1 MRHPRLLQRLAE
13 DVDKLAGKGDLYSDV
28 AMLIASIH
36 CAQPPVVREDTSL
49 ADNDQRV
56 MIKAAETIG
65 CRKEA
70 YAVLPNLLFSLAS
83 ELSISMLGF
92 RCVDSFIRKTF
103 QTEAT
108 ASLGV
113 AGAIQHKDPE
123 LYQTLLAQSDD
134 EAQLVQANNNVFLG
148 PPTLRFPDT
157 SLYLNIETRIII
169 DEPLL
174 GLCGRI
180 KGEAVGNVGIPV
192 IPINLLLSLAYK
204 EGGDARTEPCTRH
217 AAFCSSDSAPKM
229 LNVPAAVWA
238 LAKDTKPTGDHDV
251 HTYIP
256 VQSNSAW
263 ALFIA
268 GESQCRISFGCAFC
282 AAECKSGAKLEAPQV
297 RAIVIGFK

>member
-1 MRHPRLLQRLAE
+1 
-13 DVDKLAGKGDLYSDV
+13 
-28 AMLIASIH
+28 MLIASIH

-49 ADNDQRV
+49 ADDDQRV
-56 MIKAAETIG
+56 MIKAAEIIG

-92 RCVDSFIRKTF
+92 LCVDSFIGNLPDRNDGFVRSSGRYTI
-103 QTEAT
+103 E
-108 ASLGV
+108 
-113 AGAIQHKDPE
+113 HKDPE

-134 EAQLVQANNNVFLG
+134 EAQLGQANNNVFLG
-148 PPTLRFPDT
+148 PPTLRLPDT
-157 SLYLNIETRIII
+157 SLYLNIETRIIF

-192 IPINLLLSLAYK
+192 ILTNLLLSLLYK
-204 EGGDARTEPCTRH
+204 DDGDARTDPCTKH
-217 AAFCSSDSAPKM
+217 AAFGSSHLAPKM
-229 LNVPAAVWA
+229 LNLPASVWA
-238 LAKDTKPTGDHDV
+238 LAKDAKPPRDPDV
-251 HTYIP
+251 HIYIP
-256 VQSNSAW
+256 VQSNSTW

-282 AAECKSGAKLEAPQV
+282 AAECKSGAMLEAPGV
-297 RAIVIGFK
+297 RAIVIGFR